1 LPATCFTASHTSCR
15 LALKDEVARGKK
27 SEFRDFFLDTPLP
40 SLYTFRNCNN
50 CVAAQ
55 GRIDTMA
62 TKKAAKKPAKKA
74 AKKAAKKK

>member
-1 LPATCFTASHTSCR
+1 MRNRSTQNR
-15 LALKDEVARGKK
+15 Y
-27 SEFRDFFLDTPLP
+27 FFLDTPIRP
-40 SLYTFRNCNN
+40 LYTFRNCNN

-55 GRIDTMA
+55 GRIETMA

>member
-1 LPATCFTASHTSCR
+1 MLR
-15 LALKDEVARGKK
+15 EGR
-27 SEFRDFFLDTPLP
+27 SEHSRDFFLDTPLP
-40 SLYTFRNCNN
+40 SLYTFRNCNI

>member
-1 LPATCFTASHTSCR
+1 LREGRSDDS
-15 LALKDEVARGKK
+15 
-27 SEFRDFFLDTPLP
+27 RDFFLDTQSAP
-40 SLYTFRNCNN
+40 LYTFRNCNI

-55 GRIDTMA
+55 GRIETMA

>member
-1 LPATCFTASHTSCR
+1 VAASHPT
-15 LALKDEVARGKK
+15 LVADATAEAKLCGERSARNG
-27 SEFRDFFLDTPLP
+27 DFFLDTVIPP
-40 SLYTFRNCNN
+40 LYTFRNCNN

-55 GRIDTMA
+55 GRIETMA